1 MFRVH
6 PSRIN
11 GMKGVISSFA
21 FEKEAHL
28 PHTVRIVRH
37 SLDGHICE
45 RRLMEC
51 QSALK

>member
-21 FEKEAHL
+21 FEKGAQL

-37 SLDGHICE
+37 
-45 RRLMEC
+45 
-51 QSALK
+51 